1 MPRAASSEI
10 TVPILLRDRSAMLL
24 AASKTDESI
33 SNVVLMQSIIAL
45 QHQRIKWNL
54 VEWFLGIEH
63 NP

>member
-1 MPRAASSEI
+1 
-10 TVPILLRDRSAMLL
+10 MLL